1 MYYNG
6 LGEKIVH
13 VNQTSKDPLFF
24 VYNAGITY
32 PNPEYN
38 IIHNTDRFTRYD
50 NYVFEYIV
58 AGKGHIE
65 SGSIKRT
72 VSAGDFVFQNKS
84 CRLFYR
90 ADAREPFEK
99 IFIAVR
105 GRLID
110 KLCEAYSLTEN
121 VLVRRIDLRD
131 EFEYILRLL
140 ENESRLDRSYPEI
153 SLRLHAIMQ
162 RVCQKAPAEAKG
174 GGQSSAEQLRVYIN
188 NNLESLRSLDEL
200 SEFIGL
206 SPSQV
211 IRIFSREFGITPMK
225 YVHIQRIERAE
236 YLMRMTQLTI
246 AQIAD
251 RLGFADA
258 RHFATVY
265 RKLRGISPNRYR
277 IDFRKR
283 ENHMNRS
290 D

>member
-1 MYYNG
+1 
-6 LGEKIVH
+6 
-13 VNQTSKDPLFF
+13 
-24 VYNAGITY
+24 
-32 PNPEYN
+32 
-38 IIHNTDRFTRYD
+38 
-50 NYVFEYIV
+50 
-58 AGKGHIE
+58 
-65 SGSIKRT
+65 
-72 VSAGDFVFQNKS
+72 
-84 CRLFYR
+84 
-90 ADAREPFEK
+90 
-99 IFIAVR
+99 
-105 GRLID
+105 
-110 KLCEAYSLTEN
+110 
-121 VLVRRIDLRD
+121 
-131 EFEYILRLL
+131 
-140 ENESRLDRSYPEI
+140 
-153 SLRLHAIMQ
+153 MQ

-188 NNLESLRSLDEL
+188 NNLESLRNLDEL

-258 RHFATVY
+258 RHFSTAY